1 MKSCRASHGPGQTPS
16 LCVTFS
22 GSERTQD
29 HFQVGDKPGG
39 QHLRV
44 SFADTRG
51 SGSIS
56 TDSSGFTYDSAVFKA

>member
-1 MKSCRASHGPGQTPS
+1 MKSCRASHDPGQTPR

-39 QHLRV
+39 SLQT
-44 SFADTRG
+44 FADTRG